1 MTYEQLKK
9 TLLFRYS
16 KMLEDVYGFDKTT
29 ASNINGIF
37 YDVSL
42 LFCPISG
49 QIYVG
54 TKRMKFSNFR
64 LIHVFSLHWP
74 QMKVHTY
81 SSILAATSHI

>member
-1 MTYEQLKK
+1 
-9 TLLFRYS
+9 
-16 KMLEDVYGFDKTT
+16 MLEDVYGFDKTT

-54 TKRMKFSNFR
+54 TKRMKFCNFR
-64 LIHVFSLHWP
+64 LIRVFIAFASNEN
-74 QMKVHTY
+74 TN